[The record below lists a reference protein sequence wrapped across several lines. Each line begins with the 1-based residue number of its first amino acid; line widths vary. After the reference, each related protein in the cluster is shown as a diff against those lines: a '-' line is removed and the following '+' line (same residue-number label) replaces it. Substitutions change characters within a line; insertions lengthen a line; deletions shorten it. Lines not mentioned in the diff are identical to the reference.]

1 MVKEGLDQT
10 TGRACIRTTISG
22 GGWALCIGA
31 GASRPVFPFWSDL
44 VQRLLRWMDRK
55 LPAAQIGRLLEEC
68 TLEALI
74 QATVTRKNLNAYQAG
89 QVLSKLL
96 YDDLKAS
103 LSIKE
108 WALTKK
114 LFKDSSLGRI
124 RDQDATDMLAA
135 MLKHYPNATSLQ
147 LAEVLTRAIEA
158 GISPTSIISFNAEP
172 LLLALTNS
180 YLRVNSTVPK
190 HKLIDVSL
198 RGISY
203 KHRERI
209 PFHFCHGLLS
219 LPGEKARKDAS
230 SLDKLVFSE
239 TEYLNLAGSSFSWQS
254 AIFLEAAMHNT
265 IVFVGLSFS
274 DPNLRR
280 WLGFV
285 QSNRVAELKRIGRPI
300 EASTRHYWI
309 RRQPISINE
318 RRWIEA
324 SVAHLGVRLIWIKN
338 WDVVGSTL
346 HTMLDL

>member
-1 MVKEGLDQT
+1 MVKQGLDQT
-10 TGRACIRTTISG
+10 TCRACVRTTITG

-31 GASRPVFPFWSDL
+31 GASRPIFPFWSVL
-44 VQRLLRWMDRK
+44 VERLLRWTNLK
-55 LPAAQIGRLLEEC
+55 FPAVQIARLLKEC
-68 TLEALI
+68 TLESLV
-74 QATVTRKNLNAYQAG
+74 QATVTRNNLNAYQAR

-96 YDDLKAS
+96 YDDLKGKIGGTDW
-103 LSIKE
+103 L
-108 WALTKK
+108 LVKK
-114 LFKDSSLGRI
+114 LFKDSSLGRM
-124 RDQDATDMLAA
+124 RDQDATDMLGL
-135 MLKHYPNATSLQ
+135 MLSNYPQATSLQ
-147 LAEVLTRAIEA
+147 LAESLTRAIEA
-158 GISPTSIISFNAEP
+158 DIAPTSIISFNAEP

-203 KHRERI
+203 KHRQRI

-285 QSNRVAELKRIGRPI
+285 QSNRVAELNRIGRKI
-300 EASTRHYWI
+300 EASTRHYWK
-309 RRQPISINE
+309 RRPPTSLNE

-324 SVAHLGVRLIWIKN
+324 SVAHLGVRLVWLRD
-338 WDVVGSTL
+338 WTETGSAL
-346 HTMLDL
+346 R